1 MAGRVVPMRFGDV
14 DILVQAVTVPG
25 TEPTAVVATVTGQ
38 LVDAL
43 QHAKAAV
50 HAVAS
55 STADLL
61 RDMAASHVAR
71 PDKVEV
77 EFGIGFSVKGNV
89 IVVSGEAEA
98 TLKIT
103 LTYDPADPAHATD
116 RAREGG

>member
-25 TEPTAVVATVTGQ
+25 TEPTSSAGAVTGE

-43 QHAKAAV
+43 RHARTAV

-55 STADLL
+55 STADVL
-61 RDMAASHVAR
+61 RDLAASHVTR

-103 LTYDPADPAHATD
+103 LTYNRAAAEHGVE
-116 RAREGG
+116 RAREDR